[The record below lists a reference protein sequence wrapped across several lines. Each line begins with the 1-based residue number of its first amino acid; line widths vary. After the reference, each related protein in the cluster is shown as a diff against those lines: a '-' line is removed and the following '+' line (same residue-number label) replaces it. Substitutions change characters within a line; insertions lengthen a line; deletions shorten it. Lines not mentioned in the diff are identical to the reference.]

1 MAIPH
6 EMTIVKLP
14 ALAGLRRKSSEKKKP
29 ARPKANS
36 ARVALGIATAVL
48 LSVLFSLHLLPDRV
62 SLQVGDVSTEQIRAH
77 RTVRCM
83 DTAETERLRDEAAA
97 SADKVYNVV
106 PKSSSVAVESVS
118 NIFDILRR
126 ARTDA
131 TLGSVKSKADW
142 VHLNLRSDLSSE
154 SLRTLL
160 MADSATFAQMESYT
174 ERVVG
179 EITDREIRDD
189 TEDVQWS
196 RDEFKRRAGNF
207 FTSRSYV
214 SAVSNVANGVIR
226 PNRLYDPERTK
237 EARER
242 ERQSVPT
249 KYRQIL
255 LGEVVIDAGER
266 VTPEHIDKFT
276 ALGLRQP
283 HVDYL
288 SLLSISLLVACVV
301 VFTIAF
307 LARYYQS
314 VFHSTKMMLLLSII
328 VVSSALGLK
337 LVGAML
343 GLNLSGVQYGCFM
356 MIWVATAAMLTA
368 ILINPSVAVLVT
380 AFLAAISGVAMN
392 HELRFVAA
400 AIFASVVAIYA
411 VSDIRHRLDLVRAG
425 VLVCVANLGMVW
437 LLGRINGDATRD
449 LMIGSGWAV
458 FGGMLSIAIV
468 DMVTTALEK
477 PFGITT
483 HIRLVELLD
492 TDKPILRRL
501 LMEAPGTYSH
511 SVFVGHIAASAAEL
525 IGADRLL
532 VRVASYYHDIGKMKR
547 PHFFV
552 ENQHVEN
559 VHDRLN
565 PSLSA
570 LVIRSHIKDGLEL
583 ALEYKLPPAIC
594 ELMNQHHGTSLVRY
608 FYQKAE
614 EESGNGS
621 TVLQQQF
628 RYEGTKPQTK
638 EAALLMLADAVE
650 AASRTLAKP
659 NIGSI
664 KDMVR
669 KIVDEKL
676 SDGQLDESELT
687 FKDISRISD
696 SFVRTL
702 TSMLHARI
710 EYPEPPGSEARR
722 PGANG
727 NTDKESAVTAG
738 ESGKTDQGREKA
750 VAG

>member
-1 MAIPH
+1 
-6 EMTIVKLP
+6 MTIFKLS
-14 ALAGLRRKSSEKKKP
+14 AFAGLRRKDPEKKKP
-29 ARPKANS
+29 AQHRAS
-36 ARVALGIATAVL
+36 GARVALGIATAVL
-48 LSVLFSLHLLPDRV
+48 LSVLFSLHLLPDKV
-62 SLQVGDVSTEQIRAH
+62 SLQVGDVSPEQIRAH
-77 RTVRCM
+77 RTVRYA
-83 DTAETERLRDEAAA
+83 DSLETQRLRDEAAA

-106 PKSSSVAVESVS
+106 PKSSSAAVESVS

-126 ARTDA
+126 ARMDA
-131 TLGSVKSKADW
+131 SLRSVQSRAGW
-142 VHLNLRSDLSSE
+142 VHLNLRSDLSDE

-160 MADSATFAQMESYT
+160 TADPASLAQMESYT
-174 ERVVG
+174 ERVIG

-214 SAVSNVANGVIR
+214 GATTDVANGVIR
-226 PNRLYDPERTK
+226 PNRLYDPAQTK
-237 EARER
+237 KARDH
-242 ERQSVPT
+242 ERQAVQPR
-249 KYRQIL
+249 YRQIF
-255 LGEVVIDAGER
+255 LGEVVIDKGER
-266 VTPEHIDKFT
+266 VTPEHIDKFM
-276 ALGLRQP
+276 ALGLRQA

-288 SLLSISLLVACVV
+288 SLLCISLLVAYVV
-301 VFTIAF
+301 MFTIAF
-307 LARYYQS
+307 LARYYQGIYS
-314 VFHSTKMMLLLSII
+314 STKMMLLLAII
-328 VVSSALGLK
+328 VVFSALGLK
-337 LVGAML
+337 LGGSML
-343 GLNLSGVQYGCFM
+343 GLNLSGVQYGYFM

-368 ILINPSVAVLVT
+368 ILINPAVAVLVVG
-380 AFLAAISGVAMN
+380 FLAAIAGLAMN

-400 AIFASVVAIYA
+400 AIFSSVVAIYA
-411 VSDIRHRLDLVRAG
+411 VSDIRHRSDLMRAA
-425 VLVCVANLGMVW
+425 LFVCISNLAMVW
-437 LLGRINGDATRD
+437 LIGRISGDSMKD
-449 LMIGSGWAV
+449 LMLGSTWAV
-458 FGGMLSIAIV
+458 VGGMISIGIFG
-468 DMVTTALEK
+468 MGTTALEK

-483 HIRLVELLD
+483 HIRLLELLD
-492 TDKPILRRL
+492 TNNPILKRL

-511 SVFVGHIAASAAEL
+511 SVFVGSIAASAAEL
-525 IGADRLL
+525 IGADQLL
-532 VRVASYYHDIGKMKR
+532 VRVASYYHDVGKMKR

-583 ALEYKLPPAIC
+583 ALEYKLPPAVC
-594 ELMNQHHGTSLVRY
+594 ELMSQHHGTSLVRY
-608 FYQKAE
+608 FYHKAE
-614 EESGNGS
+614 EETGSGS

-628 RYEGTKPQTK
+628 RYEGMKPQTK
-638 EAALLMLADAVE
+638 EGALLMLADAVE
-650 AASRTLAKP
+650 AASRTLVKP

-669 KIVDEKL
+669 KIIDEKL

-687 FKDISRISD
+687 FKDISRITD

-727 NTDKESAVTAG
+727 NTDKESAIATG
-738 ESGKTDQGREKA
+738 ESGKADQGRERA